1 MGNANLLMNR
11 RAFLVLASASTGSLI
26 LSCASN
32 PITGKKQ
39 LMLISES
46 EEKRMD
52 RTSSPHQFSADYGE
66 VLDNPLSKY
75 VTGVGKQVAAVSHR
89 KGLPYRFVPLNA
101 TYVNAYTFPAGSVGI
116 TRGILLEL
124 KSEAALAALIG
135 HELGHV
141 NARHTAQQMSKG
153 LLTSLAL
160 SGLSSAASARGEGAE
175 QLAAG
180 LGQIA
185 AGALLA
191 NYSRENEREADD
203 LAMKYMVKAGYAPQG
218 HIELMDMLRSMNKH
232 KPSAIEMM
240 FATHPMSDERYRD
253 SQKMVSK
260 LSSEAGSLPLHSE
273 RYMDNTASLR
283 AKAPAIEKMQ
293 AGEQL
298 MMAGKYT
305 DAEVQFKEAL
315 RLTPG
320 DYAGLLMMA
329 KCQLTLKKADLAFRY
344 AEDAN
349 ELYPTEPQA
358 YHVLGMAEVTV
369 KRYETAYSYFAGY
382 AENLPGNPNTVFYL
396 GYTSEGMGRK
406 ENAARYYDGYVREVN
421 QGEKAS
427 YAYSRLKEWGYVR

>member
-1 MGNANLLMNR
+1 
-11 RAFLVLASASTGSLI
+11 
-26 LSCASN
+26 
-32 PITGKKQ
+32 
-39 LMLISES
+39 
-46 EEKRMD
+46 MD

-66 VLDNPLSKY
+66 VLDSPLSQY

-89 KGLPYRFVPLNA
+89 QNLPYRFVPLNA
-101 TYVNAYTFPAGSVGI
+101 TYVNAYTFPAGSIGI

-124 KSEAALAALIG
+124 KSESALAALIG

-153 LLTSLAL
+153 ILTSLAL

-180 LGQIA
+180 LGQVA

-203 LAMKYMVKAGYAPQG
+203 LAMKYMVKAGYGPQG

-240 FATHPMSDERYRD
+240 FATHPMSDERYKD

-260 LSSEAGSLPLHSE
+260 LSSEAGSLPLYSE

-283 AKAPAIEKMQ
+283 AKAPAIARMQ

-298 MMAGKYT
+298 MLASKYP

-358 YHVLGMAEVTV
+358 YHVLGMAELTV
-369 KRYETAYSYFAGY
+369 KRYETAYNYFAGY

-396 GYTSEGMGRK
+396 GYSSEGMGRK
-406 ENAARYYDGYVREVN
+406 ENAARYYDGYIREVN
-421 QGEKAS
+421 QGEKAV
-427 YAYSRLKEWGYVR
+427 YAHSRLKEWGYIK